1 MNHTAYLALLGTSRA
16 LYIWLYQD
24 AISILPPVDPEAP
37 VYQRLEVHTGLAG
50 IASGIGWGR
59 DVVRKE
65 MARLVNY
72 GWVQGTR
79 VPRFLGHREGHQLYL
94 LADLMAEQA
103 LGEANVVTT
112 HVLNI
117 VKPLEVP
124 SRRDQGIPQGLD
136 GRGTNRKWTGF
147 QGKWGGK

>member
-1 MNHTAYLALLGTSRA
+1 MTPTAYLALMATARP

-37 VYQRLEVHTGLAG
+37 VYRKLEVHTGLDG
-50 IASGIGWGR
+50 IAKAIGWGR

-72 GWVQGTR
+72 GWVQGAR
-79 VPRFLGHREGHQLYL
+79 APRLLGHREGRRLYL
-94 LADLMAEQA
+94 LADLTAEQL
-103 LGEANVVTT
+103 LGEANVVS
-112 HVLNI
+112 VNI
-117 VKPLEVP
+117 LGATKPVEVE
-124 SRRDQGIPQGLD
+124 SRRDRGVPQGLE

-147 QGKWGGK
+147 QGTWGGK